1 VSDGFD
7 ITPEQVVDG
16 VHKRFGRHPGHRAL
30 HAKGRFYKATF
41 TPTPEAAKLSRAAH
55 MQAPV
60 EAKVRLSNGSGEPS
74 SVDYEPDVRGLAVSF
89 QLPDGSATD
98 ILAQTA
104 PNFPINS
111 PKGFVELVQANV
123 AGLARVWKF
132 PQFLIKHADQLSGL
146 PANLAALKPTRSYV
160 TRRYFAIHAFKAV
173 NANGEERHVRY
184 TWVPEHGEETISM
197 GEAKKLGADYLGEE
211 MRQRLERGPARM
223 LLELQIAAPGDPT
236 DDPRKNWPDDRER
249 VVAGTLEITE
259 LDPSQELDEQIVVFD
274 PMRLT
279 DGIEASDDRVLAY
292 RPKAYS
298 VSADRRSA

>member
-16 VHKRFGRHPGHRAL
+16 VHKRFGRHPGYRAL
-30 HAKGRFYKATF
+30 HAKGHFYKATF

-60 EAKVRLSNGSGEPS
+60 EAVVRLSNGSGQPDNR
-74 SVDYEPDVRGLAVSF
+74 DYEPDVRGLAVSF
-89 QLPDGSATD
+89 KLPDGSATD
-98 ILAQTA
+98 ILSQTA

-132 PQFLIKHADQLSGL
+132 PQFLFKHPDQLPGL
-146 PANLAALKPTRSYV
+146 PANLAALKPARSYV
-160 TRRYFAIHAFKAV
+160 TKRYFAIHAFKWV
-173 NANGEERHVRY
+173 NADGEECHVRY
-184 TWVPEHGEETISM
+184 TWLPEHGEKTISM
-197 GEAKKLGADYLGEE
+197 SEAKKLGSDYLQEE
-211 MRQRLERGPARM
+211 MLQRLGRGPARM
-223 LLELQIAAPGDPT
+223 LLQLQVAAPGDQT
-236 DDPRKNWPDDRER
+236 ADPRKHWPEDRER
-249 VVAGTLEITE
+249 VLAGTLEITE
-259 LDPSQELDEQIVVFD
+259 LEPDVESDGNIVVFD

-279 DGIEASDDRVLAY
+279 DGIEASDDRVLQY

-298 VSADRRSA
+298 VSAERRSG